1 MVGTDTD
8 CGKTTVACALL
19 RATRARGVRA
29 LPFKPA
35 ASGPEGAH
43 ADPERLVDAAGI
55 EGLTVE
61 EICPLRYP
69 EP

>member
-1 MVGTDTD
+1 MRRIFLLGTDTD

-19 RATRARGVRA
+19 RAARARGVRA

-43 ADPERLVDAAGI
+43 ADPERLV
-55 EGLTVE
+55 EG
-61 EICPLRYP
+61 PGSQG
-69 EP
+69 